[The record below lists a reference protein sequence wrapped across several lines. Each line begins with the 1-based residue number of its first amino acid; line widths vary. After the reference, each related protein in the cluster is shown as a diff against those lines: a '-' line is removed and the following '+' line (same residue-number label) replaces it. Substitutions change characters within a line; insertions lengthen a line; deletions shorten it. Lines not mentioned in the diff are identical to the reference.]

1 MMVHCK
7 NFKGQC
13 SRFNLFISL
22 FFSKEFGIVGS
33 MKNKEEKVLKKI
45 SLETPIGS
53 MLAIGDENFLY
64 LLEFVE
70 RKGLE
75 QQLERLQKGLGA
87 LIVLGTAPPLL
98 QIQEELRFYFARRLK
113 EFKTPLFVM
122 GSLFQKRVWEELQ
135 KISLGKTAS
144 YLEIAEAIGRPTAC
158 RAVAQANSR
167 NRLALIIPCHRVINT
182 GGALG
187 GYAGG
192 LDRKEWL
199 LQHEKSF

>member
-1 MMVHCK
+1 M
-7 NFKGQC
+7 GEC
-13 SRFNLFISL
+13 SRLALFISL
-22 FFSKEFGIVGS
+22 FFSEEFGIVGS
-33 MKNKEEKVLKKI
+33 MQNKEEKVLKKI
-45 SLETPIGS
+45 SIETPLGF

-75 QQLERLQKGLGA
+75 QQLERLQKRLTA
-87 LIVLGTAPPLL
+87 VIVLGTAPPLL
-98 QIQEELRFYFARRLK
+98 QIQEELRLYFARSLK
-113 EFKTPLFVM
+113 EFKTPLGVS

-144 YLEIAEAIGRPTAC
+144 YLEIAEAIERPKAC
-158 RAVAQANSR
+158 RAVAQANRS

-192 LDRKEWL
+192 LKRKEWL
-199 LQHEKSF
+199 LQHEKNF